1 MRISDWSS
9 DVCSSDLLRAR
20 DVAIALTR
28 PADISILNVFPG
40 VIAEIGAGDGPH
52 VDLKLDV
59 GVPLWARAT
68 LRSARNLALAAG
80 RQVFALVTAGS
91 IDRHSLG
98 RPRPPH
104 HKDAEILLAPP

>member
-20 DVAIALTR
+20 DVAIARTR

-59 GVPLWARAT
+59 GVPLWARVT
-68 LRSARNLALAAG
+68 LRSARNLELAAG
-80 RQVFALVTAGS
+80 RQVFALVTAVA

-98 RPRPPH
+98 RRPAAPH
-104 HKDAEILLAPP
+104 EEAGIL